1 MVGLFIRHKVKSNSR
16 SQMETPIFSDS
27 ALLVEEEEEKQENIE
42 EIQAVIA
49 GHNLRAEATTCIQS
63 DQKRSS
69 GGSIYW
75 SLMSKTFLKKFWQ
88 TQSDCKDVGSN

>member
-49 GHNLRAEATTCIQS
+49 GHDLRVGAMSCLQPE
-63 DQKRSS
+63 QKKSG

-88 TQSDCKDVGSN
+88 SPPDPKDVASN

>member
-1 MVGLFIRHKVKSNSR
+1 MA
-16 SQMETPIFSDS
+16 TPIFSDS

-42 EIQAVIA
+42 ELQAVIA
-49 GHNLRAEATTCIQS
+49 GHNLRDGATSCLQS

-75 SLMSKTFLKKFWQ
+75 SLVSKTFLKKFWHS
-88 TQSDCKDVGSN
+88 QSDCKDVASN

>member
-1 MVGLFIRHKVKSNSR
+1 MA
-16 SQMETPIFSDS
+16 TPIFCDS
-27 ALLVEEEEEKQENIE
+27 TLLIEEEEEKQENIE

-49 GHNLRAEATTCIQS
+49 GHNLRDGATSCLQS

-75 SLMSKTFLKKFWQ
+75 GLVSKTFLKKLWQ
-88 TQSDCKDVGSN
+88 SHDDDKDVASVC